1 MLNKNY
7 FKVLACLL
15 FVTAC
20 AFGQPDSSWKKFEI
34 IPQSQTCFKVY
45 KLRPNIYSIREFA
58 DFEDV
63 NCYLVIGERAALLFD
78 TGLGMGN
85 IKTVVSRL
93 TDLPLIVINS
103 HTHYD
108 HINGNYLFDSVMIVK
123 TDYSLHNAKG
133 MSRDDFIPFYK
144 AAYMVSDVTAVHIP
158 ADYLVHPFTYKGF
171 ITDGE
176 NIDLGGIT
184 LKIIITTGH
193 APDAICL
200 LDEKDKLLFSG
211 DTMYKG
217 TIFLHIPG
225 SDFGAYFNAVLK
237 LQSVHTLFDYIL
249 PAHGETELSS
259 SCLSL
264 LYKDVLEIKT
274 GKAKFTEKNGVR
286 RYDEGFFK
294 FLTSSPPFS
303 TGGVGSRRSDMH

>member
-1 MLNKNY
+1 MLHKNY

-15 FVTAC
+15 LVTIHV
-20 AFGQPDSSWKKFEI
+20 FGQTDSSWKKFQI

-45 KLRPNIYSIREFA
+45 KLRPNVYSIREFA

-63 NCYLVIGERAALLFD
+63 NCYLIIGKKAALLFD

-85 IKTVVSRL
+85 IKTVVSKL
-93 TDLPLIVINS
+93 TGLPLIVINS

-123 TDYSLHNAKG
+123 TDYSLHHSTG
-133 MSRDDFIPFYK
+133 MSHDDFIPFYK
-144 AAYMVSDVTAVHIP
+144 AAYMVSDVTTAHIP
-158 ADYLVHPFTYKGF
+158 ADYFVHPFTYKGF

-176 NIDLGGIT
+176 DIDLGGTT
-184 LKIIITTGH
+184 LKIVATTGH

-225 SDFGAYFNAVLK
+225 SDFTEYFNAVLK
-237 LQSVHTLFDYIL
+237 LQSIRSRFNFIM

-259 SCLSL
+259 SCLQL
-264 LYKDVLEIKT
+264 LYKDVLEIKS
-274 GKAKFTEKNGVR
+274 GEAKFKEKGGVR
-286 RYDEGFFK
+286 LYDEGFFK
-294 FLTSSPPFS
+294 FLTASPPFS
-303 TGGVGSRRSDMH
+303 TGG